1 MMVLK
6 IVRKLTLK
14 LICTILIKFGT
25 ELKKILGLEK
35 LSGLGCKISLKNEK
49 LNVIPPS
56 WRSDLKLKEDLIE
69 EVARMYGYEN
79 IIDQPMSMREI
90 SKGSTTSLSQSLKKK
105 IARLLVSR
113 NFMWELITWSFVD
126 KKWEE
131 KLTLIRKRFLL
142 IILLVKN

>member
-1 MMVLK
+1 M
-6 IVRKLTLK
+6 
-14 LICTILIKFGT
+14 
-25 ELKKILGLEK
+25 KKNFVIEK

-49 LNVIPPS
+49 LHVIPPS

-113 NFMWELITWSFVD
+113 NFMELITWSFVD

-131 KLTLIRKRFLL
+131 KIDPNKKKICLL
-142 IILLVKN
+142 YTSPSPPDS

>member
-1 MMVLK
+1 M
-6 IVRKLTLK
+6 I
-14 LICTILIKFGT
+14 
-25 ELKKILGLEK
+25 EK

-49 LNVIPPS
+49 LHVIPPS

-105 IARLLVSR
+105 KLRDYLLVG
-113 NFMWELITWSFVD
+113 
-126 KKWEE
+126 
-131 KLTLIRKRFLL
+131 
-142 IILLVKN
+142 ILWN